1 MQNYFVECFINCSKN
16 LHIAKERILPDNFK
30 FHVFLGEKG
39 EKVGFEEDPF
49 EEKVPADFLF
59 YVLVQD
65 V

>member
-1 MQNYFVECFINCSKN
+1 MPE
-16 LHIAKERILPDNFK
+16 NFK
-30 FHVFLGEKG
+30 FHVFSGEKG